1 MTTEEWEEIV
11 ESFQPK
17 TEEQKRK
24 EVEAETRRLQLP
36 LPDMIIRGPN
46 KLLHP
51 QSKDPT
57 NRANLPSV

>member
-24 EVEAETRRLQLP
+24 EVEAETKRLQLP
-36 LPDMIIRGPN
+36 LPDMIIRNGSKLLYEEKPN
-46 KLLHP
+46 KET
-51 QSKDPT
+51 KGK
-57 NRANLPSV
+57 V

>member
-36 LPDMIIRGPN
+36 LPDMIIRNAPTS
-46 KLLHP
+46 KLLYP
-51 QSKDPT
+51 QSPDTKK
-57 NRANLPSV
+57 

>member
-24 EVEAETRRLQLP
+24 EVEAETKRLQLP
-36 LPDMIIRGPN
+36 LPDMIIRNAN
-46 KLLHP
+46 KLSNP
-51 QSKDPT
+51 KNPDQKT
-57 NRANLPSV
+57 NGKV